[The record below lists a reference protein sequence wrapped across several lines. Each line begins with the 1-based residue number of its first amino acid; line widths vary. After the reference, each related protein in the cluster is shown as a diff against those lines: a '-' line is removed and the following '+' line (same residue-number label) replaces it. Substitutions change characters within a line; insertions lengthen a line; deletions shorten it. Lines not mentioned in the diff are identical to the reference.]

1 MRDMTQSYDV
11 SLRITGGMVLV
22 GFTAWL
28 FMPLAKKVDRRREE
42 RKALTEALMKT

>member
-1 MRDMTQSYDV
+1 MTQSYDV
-11 SLRITGGMVLV
+11 SLRITGGMMLV

-42 RKALTEALMKT
+42 GKTLMEALKKT